1 MYNFARW
8 CVGVILCIIMLSL
21 QFDGK
26 VQSALRAD
34 ELVGS
39 THGGSH
45 QAGRYKV
52 AKGRLDVLH
61 FSKCEPGTT
70 PFQSCRAKSE
80 VQYRCDA

>member
-26 VQSALRAD
+26 VQSALRLD

-45 QAGRYKV
+45 QAGRYNV

-70 PFQSCRAKSE
+70 PLLSCRAKSE